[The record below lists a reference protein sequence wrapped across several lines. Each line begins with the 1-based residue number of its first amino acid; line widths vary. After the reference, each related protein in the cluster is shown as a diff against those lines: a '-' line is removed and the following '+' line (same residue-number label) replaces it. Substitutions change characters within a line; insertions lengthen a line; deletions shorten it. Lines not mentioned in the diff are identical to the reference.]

1 MHDVEELID
10 AYLEGDH
17 SLSYYYDLA
26 EKKVVLDEDPA
37 ITGEPGID
45 WDDEESDERYK
56 AVPRMESFEAYKL
69 RELFAESLSNKQ
81 ASEILYQALSH
92 KKPFRH
98 FKDALY
104 ETGLWNEWN
113 TFERSYGNKE
123 IEKWLKAL
131 KID

>member
-1 MHDVEELID
+1 MHDVEALID

-17 SLSYYYDLA
+17 SFAFYYDLA

-45 WDDEESDERYK
+45 WDDEESDERYM
-56 AVPRMESFEAYKL
+56 AVPKMDSFEAYKL
-69 RELFAESLSNKQ
+69 RESFAESLD
-81 ASEILYQALSH
+81 SEKAAEVFRLALSH

-104 ETGLWNEWN
+104 ETELWDEWN
-113 TFERSYGNKE
+113 AFEHSYAKKE

-131 KID
+131 